1 MAERIPAVF
10 VSAALGC
17 RKYKTAVFNGT
28 AADED
33 MPMGFAGLFCESR
46 RNCQHGCASFG
57 ERAVKRG
64 KTQVI
69 ANGQTEAA
77 PRQIGQYRQLPR
89 TVVARLAIALA
100 AGQIDVEHMDLVVA
114 REDVAL
120 RIDQERTIGGAIGR
134 YPDRKGTDV
143 HVDAELT
150 RDLAQR
156 GQRWVCLFFDGHSEK
171 LLAIGRQDI

>member
-33 MPMGFAGLFCESR
+33 MPRAFAALFCESR

-57 ERAVKRG
+57 ERTVKRG
-64 KTQVI
+64 KAQVI

-77 PRQIGQYRQLPR
+77 PRQGSQHPQLTR
-89 TVVARLAIALA
+89 TVIAGFAIALA
-100 AGQIDVEHMDLVVA
+100 ARKVDVEHVDLVVT
-114 REDVAL
+114 RQDVAL
-120 RIDQERTIGGAIGR
+120 RIDQEGTVGGAVGGH
-134 YPDRKGTDV
+134 PVGTRTDM
-143 HVDAELT
+143 T
-150 RDLAQR
+150 KSAQ
-156 GQRWVCLFFDGHSEK
+156 
-171 LLAIGRQDI
+171 